1 MALHDEVRATAPQA
15 PTPSRA
21 LLRARAEQQ
30 ELREERAKSERR
42 SVTRGLMLLALIA
55 LGISMARAGF
65 ERVFVPGWWR
75 HF

>member
-1 MALHDEVRATAPQA
+1 MTSNDEVRAARPQA
-15 PTPSRA
+15 PAPSRA

-30 ELREERAKSERR
+30 ERKQQRATVERR
-42 SVTRGLMLLALIA
+42 SVVRGLVLLALVA
-55 LGISMARAGF
+55 LGISVARAGF